1 MGMGNKKKTGMENLE
16 NESDLGKVGSAT
28 EEDEAENIYVSA
40 RRQRIDKEIEFE
52 HPELPSPTE
61 MFWNFLLTPLIV
73 YTGFG
78 RVVMLYERKNS
89 LL

>member
-1 MGMGNKKKTGMENLE
+1 MKNKKKTGLDNLE
-16 NESDLGKVGSAT
+16 GESNLERIGSAT
-28 EEDEAENIYVSA
+28 EEDETEEVTITERNIE
-40 RRQRIDKEIEFE
+40 KEIEFE
-52 HPELPSPTE
+52 HPEIPSPTE

>member
-40 RRQRIDKEIEFE
+40 RR
-52 HPELPSPTE
+52 
-61 MFWNFLLTPLIV
+61 
-73 YTGFG
+73 
-78 RVVMLYERKNS
+78 
-89 LL
+89 